1 MIIFFENF
9 SQKKLSLT
17 LVRSEI
23 ETDFEKFLAQNELG
37 TSQNRFGTRVR
48 GEKPYDRGYFGSRL
62 QVTLQ

>member
-1 MIIFFENF
+1 MITFFENF

-17 LVRSEI
+17 FVILII
-23 ETDFEKFLAQNELG
+23 ETDFAKFLAQNELG

-48 GEKPYDRGYFGSRL
+48 GEKPYDRGYFGPRL